1 MSMNDWEQRLSAA
14 GYRVT
19 APRRAVM
26 QVLLD
31 ARTPLPPQEIVERGQ
46 LVHPKLGL
54 VTVYRALALLEE
66 LNLVRRIHVHCEAG
80 CHGYVLASP
89 GHRHHIICQKCGGT
103 AEFRSCGDLD
113 MLAVQVEQ
121 STDYRVNDHLFQ
133 LFGLCPNC
141 QEAEA

>member
-1 MSMNDWEQRLSAA
+1 MNDWKERLSAA

-26 QVLLD
+26 QVLLNT
-31 ARTPLPPQEIVERGQ
+31 RTPLPPQEIYERGQ
-46 LVHPKLGL
+46 SAHPKLGL

-66 LNLVRRIHVHCEAG
+66 LHLVRRIHCDTG
-80 CHGYVLASP
+80 CHSYVLASP
-89 GHRHHIICQKCGGT
+89 GHRHHIMCRKCGRT
-103 AEFRSCGDLD
+103 AEFEGSDDLG

-121 STDYRVNDHLFQ
+121 STDYRVDDHLLQ

-141 QEAEA
+141 QEAEV

>member
-1 MSMNDWEQRLSAA
+1 MNDWEHQLSAA

-31 ARTPLPPQEIVERGQ
+31 TRTPLPPQEILERGRSA
-46 LVHPKLGL
+46 HPKLGL

-66 LNLVRRIHVHCEAG
+66 LNLVRRIHCDAG

-89 GHRHHIICQKCGGT
+89 GHRHHIICRKCGCA
-103 AEFRSCGDLD
+103 AEFEGAGDLD
-113 MLAVQVEQ
+113 RLAVQVER
-121 STDYRVNDHLFQ
+121 STDYRVDEHLLQ

>member
-1 MSMNDWEQRLSAA
+1 MNDWEQRLSAA

-26 QVLLD
+26 KVLLD
-31 ARTPLPPQEIVERGQ
+31 TRAPLPPQDIFERGQ
-46 LVHPKLGL
+46 SVHPKLAL

-66 LNLVRRIHVHCEAG
+66 LNLVRRIHRDTG

-89 GHRHHIICQKCGGT
+89 GHRHHIICRKCGRT
-103 AEFRSCGDLD
+103 AEFDGSGGLD

-121 STDYRVNDHLFQ
+121 STDYRVDDHLLQ

-141 QEAEA
+141 QETGS